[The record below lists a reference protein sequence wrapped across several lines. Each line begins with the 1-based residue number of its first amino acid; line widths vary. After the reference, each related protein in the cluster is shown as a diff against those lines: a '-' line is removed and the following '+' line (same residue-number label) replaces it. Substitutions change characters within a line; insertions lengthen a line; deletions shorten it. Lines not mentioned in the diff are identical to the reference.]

1 MMSARADS
9 GKKIGGGG
17 DGRLLQEIEALGRAL
32 YVNKNAPK
40 TLISA
45 AVPAAAAAS
54 DNRSKSVGKSHF
66 SEPKLN
72 PRFVKEESSHKDK
85 KSSIWN
91 WKPLKAL
98 SHIRN
103 RRFNCC
109 FSLQVHSIEG
119 LTPEF
124 DNVSMCVHWRRRDV
138 GLQTRPSKGFNGR
151 AEFEEV
157 LTHRCSVYGSG
168 NGPHHSAK
176 YEAKYFLLYALV
188 VGAADIDLGK
198 HRIDMTR
205 LLPLTLE
212 ELEEDKSTGK
222 WTTSFKLSGKAK
234 GAILNVSFGFLITGD
249 DSVESRTSRNATV
262 SSNLKQ
268 SKQSIARP
276 TMGFDTRG
284 TLQRSG
290 SLASIPKQRSHPP
303 FRSVDD
309 VKILHEVL
317 PSSKSELSS
326 SVSFLYQKLDE
337 GKKLNEQKMDSF
349 ADSKPEFE
357 VFSGDSELL
366 KARTSTVPETGKEN
380 LETECEDTE
389 FSVVEQGIE
398 VPATELIKVEE
409 TAAEAD
415 DVPAEETTVLDEF
428 SKDDATNH
436 APPDA
441 QDDFPASCVEELS
454 ADASNSKELQYVD
467 DESAV
472 VELENAFENFSIF
485 DSVGSGNQQVEND
498 FLGQSKDAETES
510 NYNPSKLGRS
520 LSFDDVT
527 SSVASEFLNM
537 LGIEHSPFGM
547 SSDSDPES
555 PRERLLRQFEKD
567 ALASGSS
574 LFGFGIGDM
583 DAGYPNDSTTYSE
596 SGGAFEDF
604 ELSSVVQAAE
614 AEHKKL
620 SQFMES
626 KTRAKML
633 ENLETEE
640 LMREWG
646 LNEKAFQSSPP
657 NSADGFGSPIAL
669 PLPEPSELPSLGDG
683 FGPYIQ
689 TKDGGFL
696 RSMNPSLFR
705 NAKNCGSLVMQVSS
719 PVVVPADMGSGIM
732 DILQHLA
739 SVGIEKLSMQAKKLM
754 PLEDIT
760 GKTMQQVAWE
770 ALPCLETPQRQSVQL
785 ELGGAMQDALS
796 WGKKS
801 NGGSSGHK
809 SDNSGSRLSKGE
821 MGSEFDSLEDLAPLA
836 MDKIEALAMEG
847 LRIQSGM
854 SDEEAPSNI
863 SSQAVGEIS
872 TFEGRK
878 TCLGMEGAGSMQLLD
893 IKDGGNDV
901 DGLMGL
907 SITLDEWMRLDAGIM
922 DDDEEISERTSKI
935 LAAHHANS
943 LDMICGETR
952 RDRKRGKGS
961 GRKCGLLGNNFTV
974 ALMVQL
980 RDPLRNYEPVGTPM
994 LSLIQVE
1001 RVFVPPKPKIYCT
1014 VSERRSSEEDEE
1026 FEFLPKDRKEETK
1039 ENKEEEEPIP
1049 QFKITE
1055 VHVAGLKPEPGKSK
1069 LWGTAKQQQSGS
1081 RWLLATGM
1089 GKNNKHPFMKS
1100 KSTVKSSP
1108 SPQAT
1113 TTVQPGETL
1122 WSISARVHGNGAKWK
1137 ELAALNPHIRNP
1149 NVIFPNETIRLK

>member
-1 MMSARADS
+1 MSLRADS

-17 DGRLLQEIEALGRAL
+17 EGRLLQEIEALGRAL

-45 AVPAAAAAS
+45 AAGAS
-54 DNRSKSVGKSHF
+54 DSRSKSAGKSHL

-72 PRFVKEESSHKDK
+72 PRFVKGEESSSSSSSSSSHKDK
-85 KSSIWN
+85 KSSSIWN

-119 LTPEF
+119 LTPDF
-124 DNVSMCVHWRRRDV
+124 DNVSLCVHWRRRDV

-176 YEAKYFLLYALV
+176 YEAKYFLLYALI
-188 VGAADIDLGK
+188 VGAADVDLGK
-198 HRIDMTR
+198 HRIDLTR

-212 ELEEDKSTGK
+212 ELEEEDKSTGK

-234 GAILNVSFGFLITGD
+234 GAILNVSFGFLISGD
-249 DSVESRTSRNATV
+249 DSVDSRASRNATV
-262 SSNLKQ
+262 SSKLKQ

-276 TMGFDTRG
+276 VMGFDTRG

-303 FRSVDD
+303 PFRSVDE

-317 PSSKSELSS
+317 PSSKSDLAG

-337 GKKLNEQKMDSF
+337 GRKVNERKLDCF
-349 ADSKPEFE
+349 ADAKPEFE

-366 KARTSTVPETGKEN
+366 KTKTSAVLETGKEN
-380 LETECEDTE
+380 LGTECEDTE
-389 FSVVEQGIE
+389 FTVVEQGIE
-398 VPATELIKVEE
+398 VPAAEPIKVEE
-409 TAAEAD
+409 TAVEAD
-415 DVPAEETTVLDEF
+415 DGPAEETTMLDDIGE
-428 SKDDATNH
+428 DE
-436 APPDA
+436 PDV
-441 QDDFPASCVEELS
+441 QDDCPASCVEELA
-454 ADASNSKELQYVD
+454 ADASNSKEFQYD
-467 DESAV
+467 DEESAV
-472 VELENAFENFSIF
+472 VELETAFENLSTF
-485 DSVGSGNQQVEND
+485 DSVGSGNPQVENE
-498 FLGQSKDAETES
+498 FFGQSKDAETES
-510 NYNPSKLGRS
+510 NYKPSKLGRS

-527 SSVASEFLNM
+527 NSVASEFLSM
-537 LGIEHSPFGM
+537 LGIEHSPFGL

-574 LFGFGIGDM
+574 LFDFGIDDM
-583 DAGYPNDSTTYSE
+583 DAGYPNDSTTYSKPE
-596 SGGAFEDF
+596 GAFEDF

-620 SQFMES
+620 TQFMES

-646 LNEKAFQSSPP
+646 LDEKAFQSSLP
-657 NSADGFGSPIAL
+657 NSTDGFGSPIAL
-669 PLPEPSELPSLGDG
+669 PPPEPPELPSLGDG
-683 FGPYIQ
+683 FGPCIQ

-705 NAKNCGSLVMQVSS
+705 NGKNCGSLVMQVSS
-719 PVVVPADMGSGIM
+719 PVVVPAEMGSGIM

-754 PLEDIT
+754 PLEDIA
-760 GKTMQQVAWE
+760 GKAVQQVAWE
-770 ALPCLETPQRQSVQL
+770 ALPCLERQSVQL
-785 ELGGAMQDALS
+785 EDALS
-796 WGKKS
+796 WGKKD
-801 NGGSSGHK
+801 NGGSSRHRSG
-809 SDNSGSRLSKGE
+809 NAGSRLSKGE

-863 SSQAVGEIS
+863 SSQAIGEMS
-872 TFEGRK
+872 GFEGRK
-878 TCLGMEGAGSMQLLD
+878 TCFGMEGAGSMQLLD

-907 SITLDEWMRLDAGIM
+907 SISLDEWMRLDSGIM
-922 DDDEEISERTSKI
+922 EDDDEEISKRTSKI

-943 LDMICGETR
+943 LDMIRGESRGDR
-952 RDRKRGKGS
+952 RKGKGS

-1001 RVFVPPKPKIYCT
+1001 RVFVPPKPKIFCT
-1014 VSERRSSEEDEE
+1014 VSERRSSEEEEDEE
-1026 FEFLPKDRKEETK
+1026 FEFPQKTPRKR
-1039 ENKEEEEPIP
+1039 
-1049 QFKITE
+1049 
-1055 VHVAGLKPEPGKSK
+1055 LKRIKRNWSQSLNSK
-1069 LWGTAKQQQSGS
+1069 LLKSMLQVLSQSPENQSFGVLRSSSNRALAGYLQQAWG
-1081 RWLLATGM
+1081 R
-1089 GKNNKHPFMKS
+1089 
-1100 KSTVKSSP
+1100 
-1108 SPQAT
+1108 T
-1113 TTVQPGETL
+1113 TNTL
-1122 WSISARVHGNGAKWK
+1122 S
-1137 ELAALNPHIRNP
+1137 
-1149 NVIFPNETIRLK
+1149 

>member
-1 MMSARADS
+1 MSLRADS

-17 DGRLLQEIEALGRAL
+17 EGRLLQEIEALGRAL
-32 YVNKNAPK
+32 YVNKNAPN
-40 TLISA
+40 TFIS
-45 AVPAAAAAS
+45 AAAAAAAARAS
-54 DNRSKSVGKSHF
+54 DSRSKSAGKSHS

-72 PRFVKEESSHKDK
+72 PRFVKGEESSSLSSSSSSSHKDK
-85 KSSIWN
+85 KSSSIWN

-119 LTPEF
+119 LTPDF
-124 DNVSMCVHWRRRDV
+124 DNVSLCVHWRRRDV

-176 YEAKYFLLYALV
+176 YEAKYFLLYALI

-249 DSVESRTSRNATV
+249 DSVASSASRNATV
-262 SSNLKQ
+262 SSKLKQ
-268 SKQSIARP
+268 IFLSKDLP
-276 TMGFDTRG
+276 
-284 TLQRSG
+284 
-290 SLASIPKQRSHPP
+290 PPPPP
-303 FRSVDD
+303 FRSVDE

-317 PSSKSELSS
+317 PTSKSDLAG

-337 GKKLNEQKMDSF
+337 RKLDCF
-349 ADSKPEFE
+349 DDTKPEFE

-366 KARTSTVPETGKEN
+366 KLKTSAVLETGKEN
-380 LETECEDTE
+380 LGIECEDTE
-389 FSVVEQGIE
+389 FTVVEQGIE
-398 VPATELIKVEE
+398 VPAAEPIKVEE
-409 TAAEAD
+409 TAVEAD
-415 DVPAEETTVLDEF
+415 DGPAEETTMLDGIG
-428 SKDDATNH
+428 KDE
-436 APPDA
+436 PDA
-441 QDDFPASCVEELS
+441 QDDCPASCVEELA
-454 ADASNSKELQYVD
+454 ADASISKEFQYD
-467 DESAV
+467 DEESAV
-472 VELENAFENFSIF
+472 VELETAFENLSTF
-485 DSVGSGNQQVEND
+485 DSVGSGNPQVENE
-498 FLGQSKDAETES
+498 FFGQSKDAETES
-510 NYNPSKLGRS
+510 NYKPSKLGRS
-520 LSFDDVT
+520 LSFDEVT
-527 SSVASEFLNM
+527 NSVASEFLSM
-537 LGIEHSPFGM
+537 LGIEHSPFGL

-555 PRERLLRQFEKD
+555 PREQLLRQFEKD

-574 LFGFGIGDM
+574 LFDFGIDDM
-583 DAGYPNDSTTYSE
+583 DAGYPNDSTTYCKPE
-596 SGGAFEDF
+596 GAFEDF
-604 ELSSVVQAAE
+604 ELSSVVEAAE
-614 AEHKKL
+614 AEHKNL
-620 SQFMES
+620 TQFMES

-646 LNEKAFQSSPP
+646 LDEKAFQSSPP
-657 NSADGFGSPIAL
+657 PNSTDGFGSPIAL
-669 PLPEPSELPSLGDG
+669 PPPEPSELPSLGDG
-683 FGPYIQ
+683 FGP
-689 TKDGGFL
+689 F
-696 RSMNPSLFR
+696 
-705 NAKNCGSLVMQVSS
+705 SS
-719 PVVVPADMGSGIM
+719 PVVVPAEMGSGVM

-754 PLEDIT
+754 PLEDIA
-760 GKTMQQVAWE
+760 GKSVQQLAWE
-770 ALPCLETPQRQSVQL
+770 ALPCLETPQSQRQSVQL
-785 ELGGAMQDALS
+785 ELGGALQDALS
-796 WGKKS
+796 WGKKD
-801 NGGSSGHK
+801 NGGSSRHRSG
-809 SDNSGSRLSKGE
+809 NSGSRLSKGE

-854 SDEEAPSNI
+854 SNEEAPSNI
-863 SSQAVGEIS
+863 SSQAVGEMPG
-872 TFEGRK
+872 FEGRK
-878 TCLGMEGAGSMQLLD
+878 TCFGMEGAGSMQLLEM
-893 IKDGGNDV
+893 IDGGNDV

-907 SITLDEWMRLDAGIM
+907 SISLDEWMRLDSGIM
-922 DDDEEISERTSKI
+922 EDDDEEISKRTSKI

-943 LDMICGETR
+943 LDMIRGESRGDR
-952 RDRKRGKGS
+952 RKGKGS

-1001 RVFVPPKPKIYCT
+1001 RVFVPPKPKIFCT

-1026 FEFLPKDRKEETK
+1026 FVECLPKDAKEKTE
-1039 ENKEEEEPIP
+1039 ENKEELEPIP
-1049 QFKITE
+1049 QFKITQ

-1069 LWGTAKQQQSGS
+1069 LWGTPKQQQSGS

-1100 KSTVKSSP
+1100 RTTAKSSP
-1108 SPQAT
+1108 SPSSPQAT

-1122 WSISARVHGNGAKWK
+1122 WSISARVHGNGEKWK